1 MLLYTGSSSR
11 ADHMQAFRVSG
22 KFRMGHII
30 TPFTLE
36 TVGAD
41 ETAARDRVYATI
53 GSRHRVS
60 RHQIT
65 LEKIQTISGDAIT
78 DPVVEKRLSM
88 VK

>member
-1 MLLYTGSSSR
+1 MK
-11 ADHMQAFRVSG
+11 AFRVSG
-22 KFRMGHII
+22 KFRMGHIQ

-36 TVGAD
+36 TVGVD
-41 ETAARDRVYATI
+41 EKAARDRVYATI

-65 LEKIQTISGDAIT
+65 LEKVEPISGDAIT
-78 DPVVEKRLSM
+78 DAVVEKRLSM